1 MPSTALLLLVAGGW
15 AGAQNAL
22 AGGGSFI
29 TIPAL
34 MLAGLDARAANIT
47 SSVALYPAQLATGF
61 AGRDL
66 IDDGG
71 AIPFRWMCIIGAAG
85 GAAGAILLLLTSSAT
100 FERLLPWLILFATLV
115 FAWSAFRNGTR
126 PDVHQAPAWAIVMM
140 QSGIAVYGG
149 YFGGGLGFMMV
160 AALNLAG
167 LAPRKASATKNML
180 AAVINTSSLLI
191 FVGSS
196 ALDWSLAGILT
207 VGAVSGGLLG
217 TWLLKRIAENLLRF
231 LIIGIGVALTVVLF
245 AR

>member
-1 MPSTALLLLVAGGW
+1 
-15 AGAQNAL
+15 
-22 AGGGSFI
+22 
-29 TIPAL
+29 
-34 MLAGLDARAANIT
+34 
-47 SSVALYPAQLATGF
+47 
-61 AGRDL
+61 
-66 IDDGG
+66 
-71 AIPFRWMCIIGAAG
+71 
-85 GAAGAILLLLTSSAT
+85 
-100 FERLLPWLILFATLV
+100 
-115 FAWSAFRNGTR
+115 
-126 PDVHQAPAWAIVMM
+126 MM

-207 VGAVSGGLLG
+207 VGVVSGGLLG
-217 TWLLKRIAENLLRF
+217 TWLLKRIPENLLRF